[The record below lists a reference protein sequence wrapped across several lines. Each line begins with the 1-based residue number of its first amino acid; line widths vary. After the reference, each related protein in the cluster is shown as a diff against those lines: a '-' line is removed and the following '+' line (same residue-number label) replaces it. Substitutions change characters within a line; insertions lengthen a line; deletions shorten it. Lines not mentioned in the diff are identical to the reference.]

1 MKLVVRN
8 LVEFFF
14 ALLLVY
20 SAVFFLINALP
31 SDPARAI
38 LGPIASQGA
47 VDQLRSDYGL
57 DLPVSER
64 YFKTLIM
71 VGSGNFGQ
79 SIFYQQPAS
88 TVIGEM
94 MPLSLARAGM
104 ALVIGGCLGLI
115 IGYLMGNTKVRGR
128 TSLALFYSIP
138 SFCVMV
144 LFLWGASRGGGW
156 TPMGDPWTF
165 EVLAVFGVALYPASA
180 IASQIADRL
189 NIGHHRS
196 AHVDFLQMLHVPDK
210 SLARILWLEG
220 MPEAIAILINS
231 IPAVLTAVT
240 FSEIVL
246 NLEGFG
252 KIFIESSE
260 RGDFSIVAGGTLVLS
275 TIMLA
280 IHSSGDIIIR
290 TIDPRFSSDE

>member
-1 MKLVVRN
+1 MKLVIRN
-8 LVEFFF
+8 FVEFFF

-20 SAVFFLINALP
+20 SVVFFLINALP
-31 SDPARAI
+31 TDPARAI
-38 LGPIASQGA
+38 LGPLASQGA

-71 VGSGNFGQ
+71 MSSGNFGQ

-104 ALVIGGCLGLI
+104 ALVIGGCLGLV
-115 IGYLMGNTKVRGR
+115 IGYLMGKTRVRGH

-144 LFLWGASRGGGW
+144 LLLWGASQGGGW
-156 TPMGDPWTF
+156 TPMGDPWAF

-180 IASQIADRL
+180 IARQISDRL
-189 NIGHHRS
+189 NIDQHRPT
-196 AHVDFLQMLHVPDK
+196 HVDFLLMLHVPNK

-240 FSEIVL
+240 FAEIVL
-246 NLEGFG
+246 NMEGFG
-252 KIFIESSE
+252 KVFIESSE
-260 RGDFSIVAGGTLVLS
+260 RGDLPIVVGGSLVLS
-275 TIMLA
+275 AIMLA